1 MLKKNIANK
10 FMNYSHT
17 LGLCTMEGRGFM
29 FPVDTAFSNDG
40 RMHTISR
47 AYPAVSRNLR
57 VTIYDTESDFFG
69 VYGGFGED
77 LGQFRW
83 PTAITAHQNGDIYVS
98 DEKNNRITIYGID
111 GTPKKSWGITGSNPG
126 ELNGPAGICFNKNN
140 ELIIS
145 DHKNNRIQKFTSDGE
160 FISLFG
166 NETNRNI
173 NLNLPWGITISSNDY
188 IYVADWG
195 NHQIAKFS
203 SDGNLLQR
211 FGNLGTTNGD
221 FKNPSSVA
229 VDKNEYIY
237 VADWGNERVQIFDP
251 NGTWVETLR
260 GEATLSKWGE
270 EFMLANQ
277 EEALPRSK
285 SNLEPNISQ
294 FKGDPYE
301 ESAHIEKLFWG
312 PVSVKL
318 DKDDILYVTESNR
331 HRIQVYKKNN

>member
-111 GTPKKSWGITGSNPG
+111 GIP
-126 ELNGPAGICFNKNN
+126 
-140 ELIIS
+140 
-145 DHKNNRIQKFTSDGE
+145 
-160 FISLFG
+160 
-166 NETNRNI
+166 
-173 NLNLPWGITISSNDY
+173 
-188 IYVADWG
+188 
-195 NHQIAKFS
+195 
-203 SDGNLLQR
+203 
-211 FGNLGTTNGD
+211 
-221 FKNPSSVA
+221 
-229 VDKNEYIY
+229 
-237 VADWGNERVQIFDP
+237 
-251 NGTWVETLR
+251 
-260 GEATLSKWGE
+260 
-270 EFMLANQ
+270 
-277 EEALPRSK
+277 
-285 SNLEPNISQ
+285 
-294 FKGDPYE
+294 
-301 ESAHIEKLFWG
+301 
-312 PVSVKL
+312 
-318 DKDDILYVTESNR
+318 
-331 HRIQVYKKNN
+331 